1 MSNDLTSSDISLS
14 IFASLG
20 LKLRSVRRVMILR
33 YAEASVDLILDG
45 MGSA

>member
-14 IFASLG
+14 IFVSLG
-20 LKLRSVRRVMILR
+20 LKPHSVRRVMIFL
-33 YAEASVDLILDG
+33 YAEVSVDLILDR